1 MTDPVKL
8 RIYCTGV
15 GGQGTLLATRLL
27 GEAAM
32 AAGLPVQV
40 AETHGMAQRGGVVES
55 TVVLGAWSSPIVS
68 LGEADILLGFEALET
83 FRALNRCHA
92 RSLVIANLGV
102 NVPYTVAVGLAH
114 YPPVER
120 LMAIIRE
127 QVGRLVALDANALA
141 RQAGNI
147 QAVNMVVLGALLS
160 LGVLPFSSEDMQRV
174 IREQTPSR
182 FLEIN
187 LRAFALGS
195 EAVPATGSAAT

>member
-1 MTDPVKL
+1 MNKLLNL

-32 AAGLPVQV
+32 AAGYPVQV

-55 TVVLGAWSSPIVS
+55 TVVLGGWSSPIIS

-83 FRALNRCHA
+83 FRSLNRCHSQ
-92 RSLVIANLGV
+92 SLVIANLGV
-102 NVPYTVAVGLAH
+102 NIPYTVAVGLAQ
-114 YPPVER
+114 YPPVDR
-120 LMAIIRE
+120 MMSLIRQ
-127 QVGRLVALDANALA
+127 QVGRLVALDANSLA

-147 QAVNMVVLGALLS
+147 QAVNMVILGALMS
-160 LGVLPFSSEDMQRV
+160 TGTLPFSLEHLQRI

-182 FLEIN
+182 FLDIN
-187 LRAFALGS
+187 LKAFDLGYETARS
-195 EAVPATGSAAT
+195 GAAA

>member
-1 MTDPVKL
+1 MKEDIRL

-32 AAGLPVQV
+32 AAGFPVQV

-55 TVVLGAWSSPIVS
+55 TVVLGAWSSPIIS

-83 FRALNRCHA
+83 FRSLNRCHS
-92 RSLVIANLGV
+92 RSLVICNQGV
-102 NVPYTVAVGLAH
+102 NIPYSVAVGLAK
-114 YPPVER
+114 YPPVDR
-120 LMAIIRE
+120 MLTLIRE
-127 QVGRLVALDANALA
+127 QVGRLIALDANALA
-141 RQAGNI
+141 REAGHL

-160 LGVLPFSSEDMQRV
+160 TNSLPFGPELLERI

-182 FLEIN
+182 FLDIN
-187 LRAFALGS
+187 LRAFELGYK
-195 EAVPATGSAAT
+195 AAAPPPGTT